1 MRALYTFIIAGATA
15 ALLSVPAGAVETAKT
30 IAAKQSFTAQQTT
43 CQGWGVRCQTDVTP
57 SYCLA
62 EGKCATALPG
72 SALIRYDQLMDTVLG
87 S

>member
-1 MRALYTFIIAGATA
+1 MRALYTLIIAGATA
-15 ALLSVPAGAVETAKT
+15 ALLSAPAGAVETTKT
-30 IAAKQSFTAQQTT
+30 TVKPSFTAQQTT

-62 EGKCATALPG
+62 EDKCATALPG